1 MYKLINE
8 HAVKFSWKIPHEVGG
23 NHPSSLKPRLCT
35 YVPQFYMPDI
45 CWPLSISYCSAK
57 IGYHRPAA
65 LRVSGTVVP
74 GRELCL
80 GADNY
85 MELTDTFCRW
95 RILQYYPT
103 YQGNQEK
110 GYGQFKKITK
120 KFPISG
126 FMFFRFFST
135 HGLPLKRH
143 YVGKPNF
150 IFIINETTHTLK

>member
-1 MYKLINE
+1 MRKSPLLSQAQTLN
-8 HAVKFSWKIPHEVGG
+8 
-23 NHPSSLKPRLCT
+23 LCT
-35 YVPQFYMPDI
+35 SLLHARHLLTALHQLLQCHNWVPQACCI
-45 CWPLSISYCSAK
+45 EGKWNS
-57 IGYHRPAA
+57 
-65 LRVSGTVVP
+65 VVP

-80 GADNY
+80 RADNY
-85 MELTDTFCRW
+85 MELTDTFCRC

-135 HGLPLKRH
+135 HGLPLKSH
-143 YVGKPNF
+143 YVGKTNF